1 MPKKEYITKEYLDKT
16 LDKKFDALAI
26 KIAKGFEATANK
38 VDMDSKFTG
47 IDNKFTG
54 IDNKFTGIDNKFVII
69 SKNINSLQVSL
80 EKKIDNTKDEL
91 KADINNVQ
99 TLIDG
104 YVKAQ
109 EDFKIEFIIIKEEV
123 KQIKEVLKKK
133 FKIEIKAL

>member
-38 VDMDSKFTG
+38 VDMDSKFTS
-47 IDNKFTG
+47 

-109 EDFKIEFIIIKEEV
+109 EDFKIEFIIIKEEI

-133 FKIEIKAL
+133 FKIEIKAM